1 MSGHRSVLADNGYT
15 NLVVAISPDVEENQ
29 ARKLLSCCHL
39 TEAYLFQDVIDKIK
53 QLMTSASRELLTA
66 SRHRAFFRQVKI
78 LLPWTWTSV
87 NYDQTLQ
94 GETFMD
100 AEIRVDR

>member
-1 MSGHRSVLADNGYT
+1 MVTRILWWRYPQIFRRIRHRES
-15 NLVVAISPDVEENQ
+15 LVPSLTHVPRSPRCQDTVDQ
-29 ARKLLSCCHL
+29 IKLLM
-39 TEAYLFQDVIDKIK
+39 TE
-53 QLMTSASRELLTA
+53 ASRELLTA

-78 LLPWTWTSV
+78 LLPRTWTSV
-87 NYDQTLQ
+87 SYDQTLQ

>member
-1 MSGHRSVLADNGYT
+1 MLRKARQG
-15 NLVVAISPDVEENQ
+15 ISLD
-29 ARKLLSCCHL
+29 LSSCRHI
-39 TEAYLFQDVIDKIK
+39 TEVLFQDVIDQIK
-53 QLMTSASRELLTA
+53 QLMRAASRELLTA

-78 LLPWTWTSV
+78 LLPRTWTSV
-87 NYDQTLQ
+87 SYDQTLQ

>member
-1 MSGHRSVLADNGYT
+1 MS
-15 NLVVAISPDVEENQ
+15 
-29 ARKLLSCCHL
+29 SCRHI
-39 TEAYLFQDVIDKIK
+39 TEVYLFQDVIDQIK
-53 QLMTSASRELLTA
+53 QLMRAASRELLTA

-78 LLPWTWTSV
+78 LLPRTWTSV
-87 NYDQTLQ
+87 AWDQTLQ

>member
-1 MSGHRSVLADNGYT
+1 MST
-15 NLVVAISPDVEENQ
+15 NRLI
-29 ARKLLSCCHL
+29 
-39 TEAYLFQDVIDKIK
+39 TEVLFQDVIDQIK

-78 LLPWTWTSV
+78 LLPRTWTSV
-87 NYDQTLQ
+87 AWDQTLQ